1 MLERPAAE
9 WEQALTKAGV
19 GCAAVNMQGHP
30 VMTSFDPVL
39 RETGLTVT
47 FEDPQ
52 FGEMVRA
59 APPVTFSETPGR
71 VALPCMRG
79 EHNVTVLTRAGL
91 LRRGDR
97 AARGHRRDHRAEAG
111 VDQRAVTPKSIGNT

>member
-9 WEQALTKAGV
+9 WEQSLTKAGV

-30 VMTSFDPVL
+30 VVTSFDPVL
-39 RETGLTVT
+39 RETGLTVA
-47 FEDPQ
+47 FQDPQ

-71 VALPCMRG
+71 VGLPCTRG
-79 EHNVTVLTRAGL
+79 EHNVAL
-91 LRRGDR
+91 LGEL
-97 AARGHRRDHRAEAG
+97 GYSAEEIEQLEASG
-111 VDQRAVTPKSIGNT
+111 AIIAPSRPISGP